1 MADQDA
7 ASRRIMDEL
16 GEENRV
22 PIVNVD
28 EGDVYVLL
36 GFPIGGLL
44 IGGFSGV
51 DALVFPLVLV
61 GLALGVAAV
70 YASPS
75 HLSAATWLTDVYRHY
90 CKRPRVT
97 YSVSAKD
104 EHTHAH
110 SNTARNEGGLINYT
124 PFAPDERTQD
134 LTNIERAWPGARTV
148 QRTDGTMEA
157 FLQVDPGNM
166 DFAMS
171 GDWAHIQ
178 DVASEFANKELDY
191 NLKFY
196 TTTRTFPVEELIT
209 QIDER
214 LEDDDVSD
222 NPVFEELLAE
232 YREQRPRD
240 LDEAQQIRYYIG
252 VQVNPLEVYSR
263 YRDEQSPAEKLTSLP
278 VIGFLFNPFVTRRE
292 DLADIEVRSRMFDK
306 LDRRCRAV
314 QTELVQKAPGWSA
327 RRLSTVELF
336 VLAMDFWNGEEHTYD
351 DAADAVREQSA
362 VRRQRR
368 ESDE

>member
-1 MADQDA
+1 MADREA

-36 GFPIGGLL
+36 GFPIAGLL
-44 IGGFSGV
+44 VGGFSGI
-51 DALVFPLVLV
+51 DALVFPLVLGGV
-61 GLALGVAAV
+61 ALGVASV

-75 HLSAATWLTDVYRHY
+75 HLSAATWLTDVYRYY

-97 YSVSAKD
+97 YSVPEKD
-104 EHTHAH
+104 EHAHNH
-110 SNTARNEGGLINYT
+110 SNSTKNEGGLVNYT

-134 LTNIERAWPGARTV
+134 LTTIERAWPGARTV

-157 FLQVDPGNM
+157 FLEIDPGNM

-171 GDWAHIQ
+171 GDWAHVQ
-178 DVASEFANKELDY
+178 DVAAEFANKELDY
-191 NLKFY
+191 NLKFHA
-196 TTTRTFPVEELIT
+196 TTRSFPVEDLIT

-214 LEDDDVSD
+214 LEDDDVSE
-222 NPVFEELLAE
+222 NPIFEELLTE

-240 LDEAQQIRYYIG
+240 LDSAQQIRYFIG
-252 VQVNPLEVYSR
+252 VEVNPLEVYNR
-263 YRDEQSPAEKLTSLP
+263 YRDEQSPAEKLTTLP

-292 DLADIEVRSRMFDK
+292 DLSDAEVRAKMFDK

-314 QTELVQKAPGWSA
+314 QTELVQNAPGWSA

-336 VLAMDFWNGEEHTYD
+336 VLAMDFWNGEEHDYD
-351 DAADAVREQSA
+351 DASTAVREQP
-362 VRRQRR
+362 VLGHQRR
-368 ESDE
+368 ADDE